1 MDRLKIRDR
10 GISTRAARQ
19 IRMGI
24 ATGEVI
30 YNLVVKGKR
39 DAARHALYQTSKT
52 AKRTYIAT
60 LHTLGNRMG
69 CNRIQPML

>member
-1 MDRLKIRDR
+1 MSRFKIRDQ

-30 YNLVVKGKR
+30 YNLVVKGER
-39 DAARHALYQTSKT
+39 SAARRVLHKASKT
-52 AKRTYIAT
+52 PKRTYVAA
-60 LHTLGNRMG
+60 LHTVENRMA
-69 CNRIQPML
+69 CNRDQVVV

>member
-1 MDRLKIRDR
+1 MGRFKIRDR

-30 YNLVVKGKR
+30 YNLVVKGER
-39 DAARHALYQTSKT
+39 SAARLALHKASKT
-52 AKRTYIAT
+52 SKRTYVAV
-60 LHTLGNRMG
+60 LHTVENRMA
-69 CNRIQPML
+69 CNRDQVVV

>member
-1 MDRLKIRDR
+1 MGCHKIRDQ
-10 GISTRAARQ
+10 GISTRAAGQ

-39 DAARHALYQTSKT
+39 DAARRALYKASKT
-52 AKRTYIAT
+52 PKRTYVAT
-60 LHTLGNRMG
+60 LHTIENRMI
-69 CNRIQPML
+69 CNREQVVV

>member
-1 MDRLKIRDR
+1 MGRFKIRDR

-30 YNLVVKGKR
+30 YNLIVKGKLG
-39 DAARHALYQTSKT
+39 AARVALYKVSKT
-52 AKRTYIAT
+52 PKRTYVAT
-60 LHTLGNRMG
+60 FHTVGNRMG
-69 CNRIQPML
+69 CTRGQVVV